1 MLEARRETRGRFTT
15 NGRLANTNGGRSHEV
30 DLLCVEARLVIE
42 IDGPEHD
49 NQKRK
54 MMDSVKQEDLEGQGY
69 RVRRFS
75 NKEVIENP
83 VGVWQ
88 LIAGDVDARAAQ

>member
-1 MLEARRETRGRFTT
+1 
-15 NGRLANTNGGRSHEV
+15 V
-30 DLLCVEARLVIE
+30 CVEARLVIE
-42 IDGPEHD
+42 IDGPEHN

-54 MMDSVKQEDLEGQGY
+54 MTDSKKQKDLEGQGY

-88 LIAGDVDARAAQ
+88 LIARDLDARAAR